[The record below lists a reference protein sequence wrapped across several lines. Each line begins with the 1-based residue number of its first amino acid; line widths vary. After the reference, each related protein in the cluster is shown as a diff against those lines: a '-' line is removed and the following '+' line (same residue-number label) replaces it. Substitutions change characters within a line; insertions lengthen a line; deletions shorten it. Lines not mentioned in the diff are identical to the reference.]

1 MRCEFYCH
9 VSPSSCQHC
18 NTYTWKCHLIVK
30 QGFDTL
36 FTHWNTK
43 ARGKR
48 KKQLLLPLPL
58 LFDMQHNSTLLCR
71 FCQVRLDR
79 ERKRWLCDISLFI
92 SFFWSAGGNM
102 IIGSMGHHMLSTI
115 WQAFYLKI
123 LSIFVQSFV
132 TKSRHVNDS
141 TYIMVLTVLIY
152 RIRVHELIFICVCV
166 WKPKWKRLC
175 DDKTQ
180 LRFFSPCASTCFN
193 IKLNLTTLAVYQ
205 IFQPLTTAAT
215 RHVSC
220 SILIWIKL
228 CSTCSFV
235 LWHDM
240 KEVRLN

>member
-18 NTYTWKCHLIVK
+18 NTDTWKCHLIVK

-132 TKSRHVNDS
+132 TKSRHVNI

-152 RIRVHELIFICVCV
+152 RIRVHELIFICACVCENQNGKDCV
-166 WKPKWKRLC
+166 M
-175 DDKTQ
+175 
-180 LRFFSPCASTCFN
+180 
-193 IKLNLTTLAVYQ
+193 IKLNYAFFPPVH
-205 IFQPLTTAAT
+205 
-215 RHVSC
+215 RHVS
-220 SILIWIKL
+220 IL
-228 CSTCSFV
+228 
-235 LWHDM
+235 
-240 KEVRLN
+240 N

>member
-18 NTYTWKCHLIVK
+18 HTDTWKCHLIVK

-141 TYIMVLTVLIY
+141 TYIMVLTLLIY
-152 RIRVHELIFICVCV
+152 RIRVHELIFICACVCENQNGKDCV
-166 WKPKWKRLC
+166 M
-175 DDKTQ
+175 
-180 LRFFSPCASTCFN
+180 
-193 IKLNLTTLAVYQ
+193 IKLNYAFFPPVH
-205 IFQPLTTAAT
+205 
-215 RHVSC
+215 RHVS
-220 SILIWIKL
+220 IL
-228 CSTCSFV
+228 
-235 LWHDM
+235 
-240 KEVRLN
+240 N